1 MPYLA
6 KLRPAA
12 NKLRQLAFDI
22 RRENT
27 PAPYAGAEEDIA
39 MLENVSALLEQAA
52 DEIARLRAA
61 NSK

>member
-1 MPYLA
+1 LTSGG
-6 KLRPAA
+6 
-12 NKLRQLAFDI
+12 
-22 RRENT
+22 ENT

-39 MLENVSALLEQAA
+39 MLENVSALLEKAA